1 MAAIIEFQK
10 PVMLGGVP
18 TGANHAFL
26 LLQND
31 AGQFADIARGGPQ
44 SAAGGS
50 GGLQSEG
57 SNPGYGYGSIVTN
70 VEPYSGRSGTPAA
83 NDFFTPEQLA
93 NLPSRTLLTGTDAEM
108 RGAKSHLFISQF

>member
-31 AGQFADIARGGPQ
+31 AGQFTDIARGAPQ

-50 GGLQSEG
+50 GG
-57 SNPGYGYGSIVTN
+57 Y
-70 VEPYSGRSGTPAA
+70 R
-83 NDFFTPEQLA
+83 
-93 NLPSRTLLTGTDAEM
+93 
-108 RGAKSHLFISQF
+108 AKG